1 MAKPPQKPP
10 LALVSGEIES
20 YATPLRPL
28 GHHGQRLW
36 SSVMSEYGISD
47 IGGRE
52 ILTQICELLDRAER
66 LRAAIDADGE
76 IIRTKTGPKL
86 HPAVREETSI
96 RVAIQKIWSASVST
110 SNPSNPQADS
120 RTQPAGRENADARY
134 PTHAAQSQATNAA
147 H

>member
-96 RVAIQKIWSASVST
+96 RVAITKNLERLGLNLEPIRSPGGQPRST
-110 SNPSNPQADS
+110 GWTGE
-120 RTQPAGRENADARY
+120 R
-134 PTHAAQSQATNAA
+134 
-147 H
+147 